1 MYKSVLDFFENTVTA
16 HPEKNALIHKEESCT
31 FSELADKGKKLGT
44 LISHLLSQDMFSPV
58 VVLLPK
64 SVDAV
69 VADIG
74 ILYSSN
80 VFNNLDIK
88 TPVQRLENIII
99 QMKPAAVITSG
110 KYADLIDWQKYQMR
124 VIDVDTLDYGQMS
137 IDEAILKRNRERLI
151 DTDPFCI
158 INTSGSTG
166 TPKGVV
172 LNYRSFFDFMAWAA
186 ETFGLS
192 GDEIIGALSPIVF
205 DIYDF
210 EICLMMMK
218 GATIV
223 LLDSSLAVFPAKLL
237 AELQDKNVNFLFWV
251 PTIMVNI
258 ANMDLLEKI
267 PLPDIRTVWFAGE
280 VFPTKQFNYWK
291 KHLPQAV
298 FANLYGPI
306 EITLDCIYYI
316 VDREFDDDEP
326 LPIGIPCNNTDILL
340 LNDEDQLCKAGEEGE
355 ICVRGTSLA
364 MGYYNNQEKTAAAFV
379 QNPLN
384 HSYPELIYRTGD
396 IAAYGE
402 DGLIRFKGRKDS
414 LVKHQGYRIELG
426 EIEHEIVNNLK
437 LVPNCCVVYDN
448 NNKRIVLFYEENG
461 VTEVQI
467 RKALGESF
475 PRYMVP
481 TVYHVMD
488 ELPRNTNGKID
499 RLKLSRMVKDFDGK
513 IVNEK

>member
-1 MYKSVLDFFENTVTA
+1 MYKSILDYFEETVLANKEKTA
-16 HPEKNALIHKEESCT
+16 LLHRDETCT
-31 FSELADKGKKLGT
+31 FSELCRKGRQMGT
-44 LISHLLSQDMFSPV
+44 FLSEQLPGTGSRPI

-64 SVDAV
+64 SMDAV

-88 TPVQRLENIII
+88 TPAQRLQNIIR
-99 QMKPAAVITSG
+99 QLEPAAVITNG
-110 KYADLIDWQKYQMR
+110 KYFDLIDWE
-124 VIDVDTLDYGQMS
+124 TYGMKAVNMDLLEFGELPVREELLQ
-137 IDEAILKRNRERLI
+137 EKREKLI

-172 LNYRSFFDFMAWAA
+172 LNYRSFFDFMAWAV
-186 ETFGLS
+186 ETFGFN
-192 GDEIIGALSPIVF
+192 GEEIIGALSPIVF

-218 GATIV
+218 GASIV
-223 LLDSSLAVFPAKLL
+223 LLDSTLGVFPAKLL
-237 AELQDKNVNFLFWV
+237 MELRDKKVNFLFWV

-267 PLPDIRTVWFAGE
+267 PLPDIKTVWFAGE

-291 KHLPQAV
+291 KHMPQAV

-316 VDREFDDDEP
+316 VDREFQDDEP

-340 LNDEDQLCKAGEEGE
+340 LSEEDKICEKGQEGE

-364 MGYYNNQEKTAAAFV
+364 MGYYNNPEKTASVFV

-384 HSYPELIYRTGD
+384 QAYPELIYRTGD
-396 IAAYGE
+396 IAVYGE
-402 DGLIRFKGRKDS
+402 DGLIHFKGRKDS

-437 LVPNCCVVYDN
+437 LVSNCCVVYDN
-448 NNKRIVLFYEENG
+448 NNKRIVLFYEEG
-461 VTEVQI
+461 RVPELEI
-467 RKALGESF
+467 RKALEKSF

-481 TVYHVMD
+481 TAYHVME

-499 RLKLSRMVKDFDGK
+499 RLKLSHMLS
-513 IVNEK
+513 E

>member
-1 MYKSVLDFFENTVTA
+1 MYKSVLDYFEETVSA
-16 HPEKNALIHKEESCT
+16 NMGKNALIHKEEFCT
-31 FSELADKGKKLGT
+31 FSELEQKGKKLGT
-44 LISHLLSQDMFSPV
+44 LLSQMLPQSMFFPI

-64 SVDAV
+64 SIEAV

-99 QMKPAAVITSG
+99 QMKPALVITNG
-110 KYADLIDWQKYQMR
+110 KYADLIDWNSFHMQM
-124 VIDVDTLDYGQMS
+124 INVDTLDFDQMS
-137 IDEAILKRNRERLI
+137 VDETVLKENRGRLI

-172 LNYRSFFDFMAWAA
+172 LNYRSFFDFMTWAS
-186 ETFGLS
+186 ETFHLS
-192 GDEIIGALSPIVF
+192 GDEVIGALSPIVF

-218 GATIV
+218 GASVV

-237 AELQDKNVNFLFWV
+237 SELQTKKVNFLFWV

-340 LNDEDQLCKAGEEGE
+340 LDEENRLCQDGEEGE

-364 MGYYNNQEKTAAAFV
+364 MGYYNNKEKTTAVFV

-396 IAAYGE
+396 IAVYGD

-437 LVPNCCVVYDN
+437 LVPNCCVTYDN
-448 NNKRIVLFYEENG
+448 KNKCIVLFYEENG

-499 RLKLSRMVKDFDGK
+499 RLKLSQMVKDFDEK
-513 IVNEK
+513 I

>member
-1 MYKSVLDFFENTVTA
+1 MYKSVLDFFEETVA
-16 HPEKNALIHKEESCT
+16 ANPEKNALIHKEESCT
-31 FSELADKGKKLGT
+31 FNGLADKGKKLGT
-44 LISHLLSQDMFSPV
+44 LLSQLLSQEMFSPI

-64 SVDAV
+64 SISAV

-88 TPVQRLENIII
+88 TPVQRLENIIK
-99 QMKPAAVITSG
+99 QMKPAAVITTEKYSG
-110 KYADLIDWQKYQMR
+110 LIDWEKYQMQ
-124 VIDVDTLDYGQMS
+124 VIDIESLDFDS
-137 IDEAILKRNRERLI
+137 LPLDEEILKTNRQKLI

-172 LNYRSFFDFMAWAA
+172 LNYRSFFDFMAWAS
-186 ETFGLS
+186 ETFHLS
-192 GDEIIGALSPIVF
+192 GNEIIGALSPVVF

-218 GATIV
+218 GASIV

-237 AELQDKNVNFLFWV
+237 EELQNKKVNFLFWV

-267 PLPDIRTVWFAGE
+267 PLPEIRTVWFAGE

-316 VDREFDDDEP
+316 VDREFEDDEP

-340 LNDEDQLCKAGEEGE
+340 LNDADQLCQAGEEGE

-364 MGYYNNQEKTAAAFV
+364 MGYYNNQEKTADAFV

-384 HSYPELIYRTGD
+384 NSYPELIYRTGD

-448 NNKRIVLFYEENG
+448 KNKCIVLFYEESG
-461 VTEVQI
+461 VTEVEI

-481 TVYHVMD
+481 TVYHVMN
-488 ELPRNTNGKID
+488 ELTRNTNGKID
-499 RLKLSRMVKDFDGK
+499 RLKLSQMVNDFGIDK
-513 IVNEK
+513 TN

>member
-1 MYKSVLDFFENTVTA
+1 MYKSVLDFFEETVEA
-16 HPEKNALIHKEESCT
+16 YPEKNALVHKENSCT
-31 FSELADKGKKLGT
+31 FLELADKGKKLGT
-44 LISHLLSQDMFSPV
+44 LLSHLLSPDVFSPV
-58 VVLLPK
+58 VVFLPK

-74 ILYSSN
+74 IMYSSN

-88 TPVQRLENIII
+88 TPVQRLENIIK
-99 QMKPAAVITSG
+99 QLQPTAVITAG
-110 KYADLIDWQKYQMR
+110 KYCDLIDWEKYQMQ
-124 VIDVDTLDYGQMS
+124 VIDVDALDFDS
-137 IDEAILKRNRERLI
+137 LFIDEAVLNKNRAKLI

-172 LNYRSFFDFMAWAA
+172 LNYRSFFDFMIWASD
-186 ETFGLS
+186 TFCLT
-192 GDEIIGALSPIVF
+192 GDETIGALSPIVF

-237 AELQDKNVNFLFWV
+237 WELQEKKVNFLFWV

-258 ANMDLLEKI
+258 ANMDLLDKI

-316 VDREFDDDEP
+316 VDREFADDEP

-340 LNDEDQLCKAGEEGE
+340 LNDQDQLCCDGEEGE

-364 MGYYNNQEKTAAAFV
+364 MGYYNNPEKTRAAFV

-384 HSYPELIYRTGD
+384 QSYPELVYRTGD
-396 IAAYGE
+396 IAVYGE
-402 DGLIRFKGRKDS
+402 DGLLHFKGRKDS
-414 LVKHQGYRIELG
+414 LIKHQGYRIELG
-426 EIEHEIVNNLK
+426 EIEHELVNNLK
-437 LVPNCCVVYDN
+437 LVSNCCVVYDN
-448 NNKRIVLFYEENG
+448 INKCIVLFYEESD
-461 VTEVQI
+461 VTEVQL
-467 RKALGESF
+467 RKALGASI
-475 PRYMVP
+475 PRYMIP
-481 TVYHVMD
+481 TVYHVME

-499 RLKLSRMVKDFDGK
+499 RLKLSKMVKDFGGSSK
-513 IVNEK
+513 N

>member
-1 MYKSVLDFFENTVTA
+1 MYKSILDYFDETVLGNK
-16 HPEKNALIHKEESCT
+16 EKNALLHKEESCT
-31 FSELADKGKKLGT
+31 FAELQKRGKKLGT
-44 LISHLLSQDMFSPV
+44 LLADKIGKQSFLPI

-64 SVDAV
+64 SIDAV

-74 ILYSSN
+74 ILYSAN
-80 VFNNLDIK
+80 VFNNLDVK
-88 TPVQRLENIII
+88 TPAHRLENILRLL
-99 QMKPAAVITSG
+99 KPAAVITSG
-110 KYADLIDWQKYQMR
+110 QYIDIIDWKEHPME
-124 VIDVDTLDYGQMS
+124 VVNVDDLDFDNMS
-137 IDEAILKRNRERLI
+137 IDEKELSKRRGKLV

-172 LNYRSFFDFMAWAA
+172 LNYRSFFDFLTWSV
-186 ETFGLS
+186 ETFHFS
-192 GDEIIGALSPIVF
+192 GDEVIGALSPIVF

-218 GATIV
+218 GSSMV
-223 LLDSSLAVFPAKLL
+223 LLDSALGVFPAKLL
-237 AELQDKNVNFLFWV
+237 MELQEKKVNFLFWV

-258 ANMDLLEKI
+258 ANMDLLEKL
-267 PLPDIRTVWFAGE
+267 PLPDIKTVWFAGE

-316 VDREFDDDEP
+316 VDKDFDDDEP

-340 LNDEDQLCKAGEEGE
+340 LSEEDNLCGVGEEGE

-364 MGYYNNQEKTAAAFV
+364 MGYYNNPDKTAAAFV

-384 HSYPELIYRTGD
+384 TAYPELIYRTGD
-396 IAAYGE
+396 IASYGE
-402 DGLIRFKGRKDS
+402 DGLIHFKGRKDT

-426 EIEHEIVNNLK
+426 EIEHEILNNLK
-437 LVPNCCVVYDN
+437 LVTNCCVVYDN
-448 NNKRIVLFYEENG
+448 KNKNIVLFYEESG
-461 VTEVQI
+461 KTEVEI
-467 RKALGESF
+467 RKALGNSF

-481 TVYHVMD
+481 TVYHVME

-499 RLKLSRMVKDFDGK
+499 RLKLSQMV
-513 IVNEK
+513 VNE

>member
-1 MYKSVLDFFENTVTA
+1 MQKTVLDYFENTVQNNPDKVALIEGEKTCSFEELQYNA
-16 HPEKNALIHKEESCT
+16 KLLASSIIARIPEKTSKPI
-31 FSELADKGKKLGT
+31 
-44 LISHLLSQDMFSPV
+44 

-64 SVDAV
+64 SIQAV

-74 ILYSSN
+74 ILYSFN
-80 VFNNLDIK
+80 IFNNLDVK
-88 TPVQRLENIII
+88 TPVNRLKNILAM
-99 QMKPAAVITSG
+99 MKPVAVITND
-110 KYADLIDWQKYQMR
+110 KYMEIIDWNEFGME
-124 VIDVDTLDYGQMS
+124 VFN
-137 IDEAILKRNRERLI
+137 IDEVDKNIPIKNEEMQLRWGRVI

-166 TPKGVV
+166 TPKGVI
-172 LNYRSFFDFMAWAA
+172 LNYRSFFDFMTWADD
-186 ETFGLS
+186 TFHFT

-210 EICLMMMK
+210 ELCLMMFH

-223 LLDSSLAVFPAKLL
+223 LIDGSLAVFPVKLL
-237 AELQDKNVNFLFWV
+237 EVLNKNNVNFIFWV

-258 ANMDLLEKI
+258 ANMNLLEKVQ
-267 PLPDIRTVWFAGE
+267 LPMLKTVWFAGE
-280 VFPTKQFNYWK
+280 VFPTKQFNYWR
-291 KHLPQAV
+291 KHLPNAV

-316 VDREFDDDEP
+316 VDRDFADDEP

-340 LNDEDQLCKAGEEGE
+340 LNEEDKCCGIGEEGE
-355 ICVRGTSLA
+355 ICVRGSSLA
-364 MGYYNNQEKTAAAFV
+364 MGYYNNPEKTSQAFV

-384 HSYPELIYRTGD
+384 SSYPELIYRTGD
-396 IAAYGE
+396 IAEYGE

-414 LVKHQGYRIELG
+414 LIKHQGYRIELT

-437 LVPNCCVVYDN
+437 LVANCCVTYD
-448 NNKRIVLFYEENG
+448 KEKHAIVLFYEKSD
-461 VTEVQI
+461 VSEVEI
-467 RKALGESF
+467 RKALSQSF

-481 TVYHVMD
+481 TVYHEME

-499 RLKLSRMVKDFDGK
+499 RLKLSTMV
-513 IVNEK
+513 

>member
-1 MYKSVLDFFENTVTA
+1 MYKSVLDFFEETVATN
-16 HPEKNALIHKEESCT
+16 PEKNALIHKEKSCT
-31 FSELADKGKKLGT
+31 FSHLMQKGKKLGT
-44 LISHLLSQDMFSPV
+44 LLSHLLTKNMFSPV

-64 SVDAV
+64 SIDSV
-69 VADIG
+69 VANIG

-88 TPVQRLENIII
+88 TPAHRLENIIK
-99 QMKPAAVITSG
+99 QMKPTAVITNNDYCG
-110 KYADLIDWQKYQMR
+110 LVDWEKYQMQ
-124 VIDVDTLDYGQMS
+124 VVNVDLLDFERLS
-137 IDEAILKRNRERLI
+137 IEENVLKRNRQKLI

-172 LNYRSFFDFMAWAA
+172 LNYRSFFDFMSWAT
-186 ETFGLS
+186 ETFNLS
-192 GDEIIGALSPIVF
+192 GNEIIGALSPIVF

-218 GATIV
+218 GASIV
-223 LLDSSLAVFPAKLL
+223 LLDGSLAVFPARLL
-237 AELQDKNVNFLFWV
+237 TELQEKKVNFLFWV

-258 ANMDLLEKI
+258 ANMDLLTKL
-267 PLPDIRTVWFAGE
+267 PLPEIQTVWFAGE

-291 KHLPQAV
+291 THLPQAV

-340 LNDEDQLCKAGEEGE
+340 LNNENQPCHTGEEGE

-364 MGYYNNQEKTAAAFV
+364 MGYYNNPEKTKAAFV

-384 HSYPELIYRTGD
+384 NSYPELIYRTGD
-396 IAAYGE
+396 IAAYGD
-402 DGLIRFKGRKDS
+402 DGLIHFKGRKDS

-437 LVPNCCVVYDN
+437 LVSNCCVVYDN
-448 NNKRIVLFYEENG
+448 KNKCIVLFYEENG
-461 VTEVQI
+461 ITELQL

-481 TVYHVMD
+481 TVYHIMD

-499 RLKLSRMVKDFDGK
+499 RLQLSEMV
-513 IVNEK
+513 

>member
-1 MYKSVLDFFENTVTA
+1 MNKTVLDFFEKTVERS
-16 HPEKNALIHKEESCT
+16 PEKTAIIDGENSYSFRYLKEKAYKIAEIIIDRLPAAIC
-31 FSELADKGKKLGT
+31 KP
-44 LISHLLSQDMFSPV
+44 I

-64 SVDAV
+64 SVHAV
-69 VADIG
+69 VSDIG
-74 ILYSSN
+74 ILYSFHI
-80 VFNNLDIK
+80 FNNLDVK
-88 TPVQRLENIII
+88 TPTVRLKNILTV
-99 QMKPAAVITSG
+99 MKPAAVITNDTYAGVINWQEFGMELINIDSLPENIPSG
-110 KYADLIDWQKYQMR
+110 KEEIKKRWKR
-124 VIDVDTLDYGQMS
+124 V
-137 IDEAILKRNRERLI
+137 I

-172 LNYRSFFDFMAWAA
+172 LNYRSFFDFMEWSN
-186 ETFGLS
+186 ETFHFTGE
-192 GDEIIGALSPIVF
+192 EIIGALSPIVF

-210 EICLMMMK
+210 ELCLMMFY

-223 LLDSSLAVFPAKLL
+223 LIDGSLAVFPARLL
-237 AELQDKNVNFLFWV
+237 EVLQKRKVNFIFWV

-258 ANMDLLEKI
+258 ANMDLLEK
-267 PLPDIRTVWFAGE
+267 LPVPEIKTVWFAGE

-316 VDREFDDDEP
+316 VDREFSDDEA

-340 LNDEDQLCKAGEEGE
+340 LNEDNQCCKEDEEGE

-364 MGYYNNQEKTAAAFV
+364 MGYYNNPEKTKAAFV

-384 HSYPELIYRTGD
+384 TSYPELIYRTGD
-396 IAAYGE
+396 IASYGK
-402 DGLIRFKGRKDS
+402 DGLIHFKGRKDS
-414 LVKHQGYRIELG
+414 LIKHQGYRIELG

-437 LVPNCCVVYDN
+437 LVPNCCVVYDKEKN
-448 NNKRIVLFYEENG
+448 AIVLFYEKNNISEI
-461 VTEVQI
+461 EI
-467 RKALGESF
+467 RKALGQSF
-475 PRYMVP
+475 PRYMIP
-481 TVYHVMD
+481 TVYYEME

-499 RLKLSRMVKDFDGK
+499 RLKLSKMV
-513 IVNEK
+513 

>member
-1 MYKSVLDFFENTVTA
+1 MYKSILDYLEETVAVNPDKTA
-16 HPEKNALIHKEESCT
+16 LVHKEETCT
-31 FSELADKGKKLGT
+31 FAQLLDRGEKLGT
-44 LISHLLSQDMFSPV
+44 LLSHMFPQTMFAPV

-64 SVDAV
+64 SIAAV
-69 VADIG
+69 IADIG

-80 VFNNLDIK
+80 IFNNLDVK
-88 TPVQRLENIII
+88 TPVHRLENIIK
-99 QMKPAAVITSG
+99 QMRPAAVITNGTYS
-110 KYADLIDWQKYQMR
+110 ALLDWEQYQMQ
-124 VIDVDTLDYGQMS
+124 VIDIDSLELEKMLVDKDR
-137 IDEAILKRNRERLI
+137 LKENRAKLI

-172 LNYRSFFDFMAWAA
+172 LNYRSFFDFMDWSI
-186 ETFGLS
+186 ETFNFTGN
-192 GDEIIGALSPIVF
+192 EIIGALSPIVF

-210 EICLMMMK
+210 EICLMMIK

-237 AELQDKNVNFLFWV
+237 MELREKKVNFLFWV

-258 ANMDLLEKI
+258 ANMDLLEKL
-267 PLPDIRTVWFAGE
+267 PLPDIKTVWFAGE

-316 VDREFDDDEP
+316 VDREFDDDEA
-326 LPIGIPCNNTDILL
+326 LPIGVPCNNTDILL
-340 LNDEDQLCKAGEEGE
+340 LNDNDELCHDGEEGE
-355 ICVRGTSLA
+355 ICVRGISLA
-364 MGYYNNQEKTAAAFV
+364 MGYYNNPEKTEAAFV

-384 HSYPELIYRTGD
+384 LSYPELIYRTGD
-396 IAAYGE
+396 IAVYGA
-402 DGLIRFKGRKDS
+402 DGLIHFKGRKDS

-437 LVPNCCVVYDN
+437 LVSNCCVSYDN
-448 NNKRIVLFYEENG
+448 KNKQIVLFYEDSG
-461 VTEVQI
+461 VTEIQI
-467 RKALGESF
+467 RKALGQSF

-499 RLKLSRMVKDFDGK
+499 RLKLSTML
-513 IVNEK
+513 

>member
-1 MYKSVLDFFENTVTA
+1 MYKSILDYFEETA
-16 HPEKNALIHKEESCT
+16 LKNPDKCALIHKEETCT
-31 FSELADKGKKLGT
+31 FFQLLEKGKKVGC
-44 LISHLLSQDMFSPV
+44 LISSILQGRTSQPI

-64 SVDAV
+64 SIHAV
-69 VADIG
+69 IADVG
-74 ILYSSN
+74 IIYSAN
-80 VFNNLDIK
+80 IFNNLDVK
-88 TPVQRLENIII
+88 TPAQRIQNILV
-99 QMKPAAVITSG
+99 QMKPVAVITNNQFAESFDWTA
-110 KYADLIDWQKYQMR
+110 YDMQVINIETLSLDDLSVEQN
-124 VIDVDTLDYGQMS
+124 VLD
-137 IDEAILKRNRERLI
+137 KNRKEMI

-172 LNYRSFFDFMAWAA
+172 LNYRSFFDFMAWAD
-186 ETFGLS
+186 ETFSFTG
-192 GDEIIGALSPIVF
+192 EEVIGALSPIVF

-210 EICLMMMK
+210 ELCLMMMK

-237 AELQDKNVNFLFWV
+237 MELRDKKVSFLFWV

-258 ANMDLLEKI
+258 ANMDLLSKI
-267 PLPDIRTVWFAGE
+267 LLPDMRLIWFAGE

-291 KHLPQAV
+291 KHFSKVV

-316 VDREFDDDEP
+316 VDKDIEDDEP
-326 LPIGIPCNNTDILL
+326 LPIGVPCNNTDILIL
-340 LNDEDQLCKAGEEGE
+340 SEEDKLCGVNEEGE

-364 MGYYNNQEKTAAAFV
+364 MGYYNNPEKTREVFV

-384 HSYPELIYRTGD
+384 QSYPELIYRTGD
-396 IAAYGE
+396 IASYGE
-402 DGLIRFKGRKDS
+402 DGLIYFKGRKDT

-448 NNKRIVLFYEENG
+448 VNKRIVLFYEENEMS
-461 VTEVQI
+461 EVEI
-467 RKALGESF
+467 RKALAKSF
-475 PRYMVP
+475 PRYMIP
-481 TVYHVMD
+481 TVYHGMS

-499 RLKLSRMVKDFDGK
+499 RLALAKKTTER
-513 IVNEK
+513 NEIK